1 MKRYR
6 YFIIPIVCMGI
17 LISSFNE
24 VITKKY
30 EDKSISKD
38 LEPIKHTYD
47 HILRDR
53 GGVLKDSMFNEDDLI
68 LLGSSELSSP
78 VDQNP
83 INIFP
88 FKEANYDVSI
98 FGRAYTQSLQHAT
111 MLSST
116 DNIKSDSK
124 VALIVSLQ
132 WFTQGSGISG
142 DNFSVNFSEHQFYKM
157 FNNDK
162 VSDET
167 KMNYAKRI
175 NQLLKESRE
184 YGEEQIYAYLYS
196 KDNLLSNIAL
206 TLLKPYY
213 KFKEYTLEIKDKTQS
228 YKELESLPDKTEE
241 KSKELNWEAEYAKA
255 EKEGVAKVTNNDINV
270 EDSYYDLYLREK
282 YPKFKD
288 ELIDIDLMASREFKD
303 YELFLD
309 TSKDLGVKP
318 LIVLMP
324 VNGLYYNHLGITEE
338 KRDEFY
344 NKLQELA
351 EERGFSV
358 ANLQDKE
365 YEKYYLTDVM
375 HLGWKGWL
383 KVNEE
388 ISKYFS
394 ER

>member
-17 LISSFNE
+17 LISSFNN
-24 VITKKY
+24 VITRRY
-30 EDKSISKD
+30 EDKSIDKN

-83 INIFP
+83 INVFP

-132 WFTQGSGISG
+132 WFTQGAGITG

-162 VSDET
+162 ISDET
-167 KMNYAKRI
+167 KMDYAKRI
-175 NQLLKESRE
+175 NQLLKESGE

-196 KDNLLSNIAL
+196 QDNLLSNIAL

-213 KFKEYTLEIKDKTQS
+213 KFKAYTLEIKDKTQS
-228 YKELESLPDKTEE
+228 YKELEKLPDKVAANP
-241 KSKELNWEAEYAKA
+241 KEFNWEEEYAKA
-255 EKEGVAKVTNNDINV
+255 EKEGAAKVTNNDINV

-282 YPKFKD
+282 YSEFKD
-288 ELIDIDLMASREFKD
+288 ELVGVDLMASREFKD

-318 LIVLMP
+318 LIILMP

-358 ANLQDKE
+358 VNLQDKE

-388 ISKYFS
+388 IYKYFS